1 MKLGL
6 KVKFVDGTEKRID
19 AVFADFVAFERT
31 WQRSVAKFEHDL
43 RLTDLAW
50 LAWNNETRKKQ
61 TSLKFDPDYVETI
74 DSVELSD
81 DDSPGDIPL
90 EKTPQVG

>member
-6 KVKFVDGTEKRID
+6 TVKYHNGDVSNVE

-31 WQRSVAKFEHDL
+31 WQRSVAKFEQEV

-50 LAWNNETRKKQ
+50 LAWNVETRRGATKQ
-61 TSLKFDPDYVETI
+61 KFDPDWLILVET
-74 DSVELSD
+74 VEIAETETD
-81 DDSPGDIPL
+81 NPL
-90 EKTPQVG
+90 GTTPQLG